1 MQHLYSIEGDCF
13 RFQYYIGA
21 IFLLN
26 IKNAM
31 KNNQKALSIFG
42 LVVAGL
48 FFVAARGPERAPSTN
63 SHLASPTIV
72 MPDQPVEEVQV
83 VTSTVA
89 TKATMRSNASTS
101 TTTQARELSGK
112 EKIALRAAEKIAKRQ
127 AKDLRPEKTTGSKS
141 QLVAALL
148 CFFLGGLGI
157 HRFYLGYTAIGVIQ
171 LLTAGGCGI
180 WVLIDFIRI
189 LIGDLGPKGGAYD
202 DTF

>member
-1 MQHLYSIEGDCF
+1 
-13 RFQYYIGA
+13 
-21 IFLLN
+21 
-26 IKNAM
+26 M

-63 SHLASPTIV
+63 THLASPTIV
-72 MPDQPVEEVQV
+72 MPDQPVAETQ
-83 VTSTVA
+83 VA
-89 TKATMRSNASTS
+89 TQPVVAKSAVRSNA
-101 TTTQARELSGK
+101 TTATATQTRELSGK

-127 AKDLRPEKTTGSKS
+127 AKDLSPEKTSGSRS

-157 HRFYLGYTAIGVIQ
+157 HRFYLGYSTIGIIQ

-189 LIGDLGPKGGAYD
+189 LVGDLGPKGGAYD